1 MLSGLA
7 CNVNPPY
14 VCVFTTHQK
23 IFVKGACFMC
33 LGGLTFSHAVAQ
45 CKRSFKE
52 MKMKKEPTDL
62 QVFLMALVVAP
73 VLYALLY
80 IAMAIF

>member
-1 MLSGLA
+1 
-7 CNVNPPY
+7 
-14 VCVFTTHQK
+14 
-23 IFVKGACFMC
+23 MC